1 MSCSE
6 CCLCVI
12 GSDRNNTVRT
22 VRTVPTVPYS
32 TKELEASEV
41 KLKDCGSPK
50 MLALKFPCENMEG
63 QQLNRLK
70 AKQP

>member
-1 MSCSE
+1 M
-6 CCLCVI
+6 LRMLLVCVI
-12 GSDRNNTVRT
+12 GSDRNNTVVRT
-22 VRTVPTVPYS
+22 VRTVPYS
-32 TKELEASEV
+32 NKELEASEV
-41 KLKDCGSPK
+41 NLKYCGSPK

>member
-12 GSDRNNTVRT
+12 GSDRNNIVRT
-22 VRTVPTVPYS
+22 VRTVPYR